1 MEVRQSLLH
10 RSLAK
15 ILKPGKRPTEEG
27 EGRQADDSSGH
38 RKARTRQL
46 VGKNRRSQPK
56 RKPTTGEEV
65 PILTDICV
73 YPTTRLP
80 SGGTSPHEGEYERF
94 YPKIPPYPTSHFR
107 QGVKLSSYGGG
118 GEERSPCREGYSR
131 DSFSSR
137 SRWEWESNP
146 DFRPI
151 GRNPRI
157 VG

>member
-1 MEVRQSLLH
+1 MRKLNFGNGGP
-10 RSLAK
+10 AK
-15 ILKPGKRPTEEG
+15 SASSITGENSTGKRPTEEG

-131 DSFSSR
+131 DYFSSR
-137 SRWEWESNP
+137 SRWEWNP
-146 DFRPI
+146 ILISVPS
-151 GRNPRI
+151 G
-157 VG
+157 

>member
-15 ILKPGKRPTEEG
+15 ILKPGKGPTEEG

-46 VGKNRRSQPK
+46 VGKNRRSQP
-56 RKPTTGEEV
+56 PTTGEEV

-80 SGGTSPHEGEYERF
+80 SGGTSPHEGEYKRF
-94 YPKIPPYPTSHFR
+94 YPRIPPYPTSHFR

-137 SRWEWESNP
+137 SRWEWNP
-146 DFRPI
+146 ILISVPS
-151 GRNPRI
+151 GETP
-157 VG
+157 G